1 MAKDITV
8 LEPKYLEAYMEGY
21 KDGKLNIT
29 LDLYDYIYTGH
40 TAKEIKDYIIKL
52 YNQERGIKCN

>member
-1 MAKDITV
+1 MKRQITV
-8 LEPKYLEAYMEGY
+8 LDPEYLEHYMNGY

-40 TAKEIKDYIIKL
+40 TANEIKKYIIKL
-52 YNQERGIKCN
+52 YNEERGIKCD